1 TSLNL
6 CAFIDHPPEED
17 FPATRNAYQQT
28 ADAFGPDDLFAIMSW
43 LNDHLEQTPL
53 AQAISLLRLTRWDP
67 TAFLRLFPVIARQ
80 ARSAGPER
88 NDLHDA
94 ILSVWENHYPL
105 SKQEN
110 ILPFYCGV
118 VLLELRFFSE
128 AYEMFRKSQRLFEP
142 SAATSYNLGL
152 CCLGMDRPG
161 EALDFMR
168 EACRLD
174 PNLEPARQ
182 SRLKLESQ
190 FSQ

>member
-1 TSLNL
+1 
-6 CAFIDHPPEED
+6 
-17 FPATRNAYQQT
+17 
-28 ADAFGPDDLFAIMSW
+28 
-43 LNDHLEQTPL
+43 
-53 AQAISLLRLTRWDP
+53 
-67 TAFLRLFPVIARQ
+67 
-80 ARSAGPER
+80 
-88 NDLHDA
+88 
-94 ILSVWENHYPL
+94 
-105 SKQEN
+105 
-110 ILPFYCGV
+110 
-118 VLLELRFFSE
+118 LRFFSE

-190 FSQ
+190 LSQ